1 METEFITLISQ
12 VGFPIAITCWF
23 MFRTEKI
30 ISENTKA
37 TQDLTY
43 MITDLKKK

>member
-1 METEFITLISQ
+1 METEFIALISQ

-37 TQDLTY
+37 TQDL
-43 MITDLKKK
+43 MWALADLKKK